1 MDEKYSALFTP
12 WKIGNVEIPNRIV
25 QCSMGGTSLFGWLEP
40 CHFDKEAA
48 NFLLTRAK
56 DGVGLVL
63 PGMQCVRD
71 TMGRRWL
78 YQNKKMF
85 KELADYMVEYHKTG
99 SKLFIQLAAGFG
111 RSMAVAPWM
120 VTLNNN
126 KLLGALARPVIDV
139 SYCCASASAT
149 PNRWQEDML
158 SRPMTVEE
166 IHEMVD
172 AFGKTAKLLRE
183 AGVDGVEIH
192 AVHEGYLLDQFTIAN
207 WNHRTDE
214 YGGSFENRFRFPVEI
229 VQEIKRQAGADFP
242 VSLRYSVV
250 SKTKAWGKGAMP
262 YETDFEEFGRDMAE
276 SEKAI
281 KYLGD
286 AGYDMFNCDN
296 GTYDAWYW
304 AHPPQYM
311 PDNCNLEYVE
321 HIKKFTNC
329 PVVCAGRMDPVKA
342 AEEIAAGRLDAVAIA
357 RQNLVDH
364 EWVHKILEGR
374 EDEIKPCIRCHNGCF
389 NFAKFKGTAN
399 IQSTQDSLHLGRCAL
414 NPTTMQHNKYKI
426 VPTKSPK
433 KVAIIGGGPTGI
445 AAAYFLGRAGVE
457 TTIFEREQ
465 CLGGVPR
472 HVIPAFRITNEAIQ
486 KDIALME
493 KYGVEVRCGAPA
505 PSVAELKAMG
515 YTHILYAVGAWKP
528 GQLGIPGDVAG
539 AIQWMKG
546 VKAGNI
552 SVGGNVAVVGAGNT
566 AMDAARLAKRSGAQ
580 HVTIVYRR
588 TKKYMPADEHELAL
602 ALADGVTF
610 AELCAPVEQKDGVL
624 RCEKMKLGAPDEKGR
639 RSPVPTGEFTEIN
652 CDTVIAAVGE
662 RVDSD
667 LFTANGIEVKI
678 PTELLNEESEV
689 EFLHDADGSVSLLIK
704 NVIL

>member
-214 YGGSFENRFRFPVEI
+214 YGGSFENRVRYALEVVAAIKEAAPQLMVEYKLPVIMENPDGTPRGKGGLQPDEACEFAKLLEGAGI
-229 VQEIKRQAGADFP
+229 DMIQVAQANHTGNMGDTIP
-242 VSLRYSVV
+242 PM
-250 SKTKAWGKGAMP
+250 GAMP
-262 YETDFEEFGRDMAE
+262 YNWTLPVAE
-276 SEKAI
+276 
-281 KYLGD
+281 
-286 AGYDMFNCDN
+286 
-296 GTYDAWYW
+296 
-304 AHPPQYM
+304 
-311 PDNCNLEYVE
+311 
-321 HIKKFTNC
+321 
-329 PVVCAGRMDPVKA
+329 RVKA
-342 AEEIAAGRLDAVAIA
+342 LVSVPVATVGRVVSVEAG
-357 RQNLVDH
+357 
-364 EWVHKILEGR
+364 EKILEDGAADIIAYGR
-374 EDEIKPCIRCHNGCF
+374 
-389 NFAKFKGTAN
+389 
-399 IQSTQDSLHLGRCAL
+399 SLMCD
-414 NPTTMQHNKYKI
+414 P
-426 VPTKSPK
+426 
-433 KVAIIGGGPTGI
+433 
-445 AAAYFLGRAGVE
+445 
-457 TTIFEREQ
+457 
-465 CLGGVPR
+465 
-472 HVIPAFRITNEAIQ
+472 
-486 KDIALME
+486 DIALKAATGE
-493 KYGVEVRCGAPA
+493 PIRECLNCNKGCVDAIQNRKYISCVLNAENGDEAT
-505 PSVAELKAMG
+505 VA
-515 YTHILYAVGAWKP
+515 IKP
-528 GQLGIPGDVAG
+528 GEGD
-539 AIQWMKG
+539 K
-546 VKAGNI
+546 K
-552 SVGGNVAVVGAGNT
+552 VAVVGGGIAGLEAARVAAKRGYDVTVYEASDHLGGQIVLAAAPPRKDEIMRSVEYYEKILPGLGVKVELNHAAT
-566 AMDAARLAKRSGAQ
+566 AEDLNAADAAIVAVGAHDVVIPVPGADSDKVVSSWDVLAGKVELAGRVVVIGGGLVGTETAEYLLQHGCEVAIVEMLDKIAAGESETILPLIMSDFAEHNVEQ
-580 HVTIVYRR
+580 HVKTRLTAITDEGVEAVR
-588 TKKYMPADEHELAL
+588 TAEDGAEEPVKIACDYVVMAVGSKANAFDL
-602 ALADGVTF
+602 DGVTV
-610 AELCAPVEQKDGVL
+610 PVTCVGD
-624 RCEKMKLGAPDEKGR
+624 C
-639 RSPVPTGEFTEIN
+639 S
-652 CDTVIAAVGE
+652 GE
-662 RVDSD
+662 R
-667 LFTANGIEVKI
+667 TADIASAIRTAYHAAN
-678 PTELLNEESEV
+678 EL
-689 EFLHDADGSVSLLIK
+689 
-704 NVIL
+704 